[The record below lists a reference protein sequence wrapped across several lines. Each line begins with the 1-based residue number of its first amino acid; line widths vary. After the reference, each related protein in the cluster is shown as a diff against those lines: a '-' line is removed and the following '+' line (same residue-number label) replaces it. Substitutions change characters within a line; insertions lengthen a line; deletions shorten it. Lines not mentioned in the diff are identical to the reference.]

1 MNKYKVVQNYSST
14 EGTLYKGEVLR
25 EDANNTLEGHK
36 RVKDSMGRVWFVP
49 HKYIVRIWTFFDSYI
64 IFIYDNA
71 QKRLSVRLI
80 VNNKTENKND

>member
-1 MNKYKVVQNYSST
+1 MNKYKVVQDYSST

-49 HKYIVRIWTFFDSYI
+49 HKYIVRIWMFFSSYI

-71 QKRLSVRLI
+71 QVRLSVRL
-80 VNNKTENKND
+80 NS

>member
-49 HKYIVRIWTFFDSYI
+49 HKYIVRI
-64 IFIYDNA
+64 
-71 QKRLSVRLI
+71 
-80 VNNKTENKND
+80 

>member
-1 MNKYKVVQNYSST
+1 MNKYKVVQDYSST

-71 QKRLSVRLI
+71 QVRLSVRL
-80 VNNKTENKND
+80 NS

>member
-1 MNKYKVVQNYSST
+1 MNKYKVVQDYSST

-64 IFIYDNA
+64 IFICDNA
-71 QKRLSVRLI
+71 QVRLSVRL
-80 VNNKTENKND
+80 NS